1 MKKTKINPEE
11 VLKDA
16 NKIMD
21 MINNLENIDLDNI
34 DILEKD
40 LKELEKSI
48 SEKYKD
54 QLEKESE
61 ENLDSKE

>member
-61 ENLDSKE
+61 ENLDTEE